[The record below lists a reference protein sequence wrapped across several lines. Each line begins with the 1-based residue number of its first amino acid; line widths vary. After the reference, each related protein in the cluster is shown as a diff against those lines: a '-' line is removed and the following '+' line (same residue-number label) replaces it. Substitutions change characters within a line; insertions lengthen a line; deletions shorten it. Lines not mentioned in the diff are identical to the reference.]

1 MRITTGPG
9 APPSVT
15 GRRDASRQAS
25 AGGPFGPAASDTE
38 GTSTARTA
46 GAGPAPPLTSLD
58 ALVALQASPDDT
70 ARRRRRAVR
79 RGQALLDRLEE
90 ARVAFLDGS
99 LPVAIL
105 QDLRA
110 GLDTGRGDIDDPRL
124 SELLREIEV
133 RAAVEVAKLERE
145 GLVG

>member
-9 APPSVT
+9 TPSAVA
-15 GRRDASRQAS
+15 GRRE
-25 AGGPFGPAASDTE
+25 AGRAAPAGSPFGPAAPDGGAVSA
-38 GTSTARTA
+38 ARVA
-46 GAGPAPPLTSLD
+46 DAGPAPPLTSLD
-58 ALVALQASPDDT
+58 ALVALQAPSDEK

-79 RGQALLDRLEE
+79 RGEALLDRLDETRT
-90 ARVAFLDGS
+90 ALLDGS

-110 GLDTGRGDIDDPRL
+110 GLDTGRKDIDDPRL